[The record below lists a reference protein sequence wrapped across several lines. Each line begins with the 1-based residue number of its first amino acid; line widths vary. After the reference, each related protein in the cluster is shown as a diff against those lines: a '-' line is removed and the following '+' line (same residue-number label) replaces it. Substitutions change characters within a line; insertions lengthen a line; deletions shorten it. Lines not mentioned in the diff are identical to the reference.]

1 MKHGH
6 TQHFQQFMARLVR
19 PEPVEGQQH
28 SRQLMCKALHTP
40 GIGHA
45 ARDDALHPCRHGRY
59 HCFVTQAAAYRRDRC
74 MALCIPATTRSS
86 NASSALL

>member
-6 TQHFQQFMARLVR
+6 TQHFQQCMARLAR
-19 PEPVEGQQH
+19 PEPVEEQQH

-45 ARDDALHPCRHGRY
+45 ALGKMRCIL
-59 HCFVTQAAAYRRDRC
+59 AA
-74 MALCIPATTRSS
+74 MAGITVS
-86 NASSALL
+86 